1 MRTKSTHALQR
12 ALKRE
17 LQHQQW
23 LRSNPALSAQAR
35 ASQRTI
41 LKLYTVLRVRTGADL
56 QRDDTLHSPCA

>member
-1 MRTKSTHALQR
+1 MRAKSTHALQR

-41 LKLYTVLRVRTGADL
+41 LKLYTVLQVVHD
-56 QRDDTLHSPCA
+56 SPQHKRKEQA

>member
-1 MRTKSTHALQR
+1 MRAKSTHALQR

-41 LKLYTVLRVRTGADL
+41 LKLYTVLHVA
-56 QRDDTLHSPCA
+56 RDSQQHKRKEQA